1 MSVKMIVDIIRKNET
16 DFSAENPMIPQGSL
30 AFDIEGPR
38 GVGDRYVSGIKLGDG
53 IVKWNNLPYL
63 EIPND
68 IAKKWHVFAENS
80 GTNSRLVTLP
90 DFNIAYANFDV
101 SNAETE
107 ELLKN
112 IRSNIDYVDGNLIF
126 SGEQTDIGITISN
139 TDGSTIN
146 SIQLGKSSSP
156 EDNKIFVLADIQ
168 ARSDINELWTEID
181 KIKPNNSNQEGNESQ
196 KPLIEQLPIFGS
208 SEQTEGDT
216 ELKRV
221 TKGVVQWNEE
231 DISGD
236 YVFIN
241 SFGEW
246 KDIEPQ
252 GEIRKDNVDKPASVG
267 LVETIQNSKEKTRIK
282 YLEIATDDDGIV
294 SCQQTEN
301 MPYYGNATV
310 NFEEKGEKIN
320 FVLEVE
326 EIPVNSSPFAFSL
339 ERFIDSEDEGKSKS
353 WKDNFKPVSSNNQD
367 INSQE
372 VFITFKKKYN
382 SVEEQ
387 EKQEEQKVLYCEKNG
402 AFLKNYWPDVGIVS
416 AEYFGEAVNLV
427 KTNGFQ
433 DEDVKVNEQEKT
445 VYIPLTVNDSFDLAG
460 AEILVS
466 QKNAETIIG
475 YIKNKYKVY
484 IDIIDLNGK
493 TIINSKEF
501 NNTDYFYYWENN
513 STYQKLAIRV
523 AQDNTEDGVNQIE
536 FDKPGVA
543 DIGLSVP
550 DYYTGAPY
558 FINCA
563 SPFGENNLGG
573 EQIDFGKVKM
583 ITCYPNYDFTEEKA
597 TIQNQM
603 KAYSCLLY
611 GIYNQDHSVLQLYF
625 SEKPTSNVNIILKLE
640 EF

>member
-38 GVGDRYVSGIKLGDG
+38 GIGDRYVSGIKLGDG
-53 IVKWNNLPYL
+53 VVKWNELPYL

-146 SIQLGKSSSP
+146 SIQLGKSSLP
-156 EDNKIFVLADIQ
+156 ADNKIFVLADTQ
-168 ARSDINELWTEID
+168 ARQNINELWTEID
-181 KIKPNNSNQEGNESQ
+181 KIKPNNSNQEGNEPQ

-208 SEQTEGDT
+208 FDQAEEGA
-216 ELKRV
+216 EPKRI

-231 DISGD
+231 DESGD

-246 KDIEPQ
+246 KNFKPESTIT
-252 GEIRKDNVDKPASVG
+252 GENDDKPASVE
-267 LVETIQNSKEKTRIK
+267 LVKTIQASKEKTRIK

-310 NFEEKGEKIN
+310 NYEEEGEKIN

-326 EIPVNSSPFAFSL
+326 EIPVNSGPFAFSL
-339 ERFIDSEDEGKSKS
+339 ERFIDSKDEGKSKS

-367 INSQE
+367 

-382 SVEEQ
+382 SEEEQ
-387 EKQEEQKVLYCEKNG
+387 EEPKKQEERKILYCEKNG
-402 AFLKNYWPDVGIVS
+402 AFLKNYWPDIGIVS
-416 AEYFGEAVNLV
+416 AEYAGESVNLV
-427 KTNGFQ
+427 KIVGYQADKNIVDNSGDYTLITLVAEEVFETN
-433 DEDVKVNEQEKT
+433 
-445 VYIPLTVNDSFDLAG
+445 G
-460 AEILVS
+460 AEILIPS
-466 QKNAETIIG
+466 NNAKNIIECIENKERVKIQIINIEEDATTII
-475 YIKNKYKVY
+475 IMNEKE
-484 IDIIDLNGK
+484 L
-493 TIINSKEF
+493 INPNYLHWK
-501 NNTDYFYYWENN
+501 NN
-513 STYQKLAIRV
+513 STYQKLTIRK
-523 AQDNTEDGVNQIE
+523 AQDGIGDGVEQIE
-536 FDKPGVA
+536 FDKPGVI
-543 DIGLSVP
+543 DIDTSVP
-550 DYYTGAPY
+550 NYYAGAPY
-558 FINCA
+558 FINYMNA
-563 SPFGENNLGG
+563 FGENNPGG

-611 GIYNQDHSVLQLYF
+611 GIYYQNSALQLYF
-625 SEKPTSNVNIILKLE
+625 SEKPTSNINIVLKLE

>member
-16 DFSAENPMIPQGSL
+16 DFSAENPIIPQGSL

-53 IVKWNNLPYL
+53 IVKWNELPYL
-63 EIPND
+63 KIPND

-126 SGEQTDIGITISN
+126 SGEQTDIGITINN

-146 SIQLGKSSSP
+146 SIQLGKSSSAA
-156 EDNKIFVLADIQ
+156 DNKIFVLADTQ
-168 ARSDINELWTEID
+168 ARQNINELWAEID
-181 KIKPNNSNQEGNESQ
+181 KINPDNSNQEGNGAQ
-196 KPLIEQLPIFGS
+196 KPIIEQLPIFGS
-208 SEQTEGDT
+208 SEQTEGDI

-252 GEIRKDNVDKPASVG
+252 DEITEENIDKPASVR
-267 LVETIQNSKEKTRIK
+267 LVQTIQNSKEKTRIE
-282 YLEIATDDDGIV
+282 YLEIAIDDNSIV
-294 SCQQTEN
+294 SRQQTEN
-301 MPYYGNATV
+301 MPYYENVAI
-310 NFEEKGEKIN
+310 NFEEEEKKIN

-326 EIPVNSSPFAFSL
+326 EIPVNSGPFAFNL
-339 ERFIDSEDEGKSKS
+339 ERFIESKDEGVPKS
-353 WKDNFKPVSSNNQD
+353 WKDKFLPE
-367 INSQE
+367 E
-372 VFITFKKKYN
+372 VFITFKKKDGL
-382 SVEEQ
+382 EE
-387 EKQEEQKVLYCEKNG
+387 ERKVLYCEKNG

-416 AEYFGEAVNLV
+416 AEYAGEAVNLV
-427 KTNGFQ
+427 KIVGYELADTEYFALITLIAER
-433 DEDVKVNEQEKT
+433 DFE
-445 VYIPLTVNDSFDLAG
+445 SAG
-460 AEILVS
+460 AEILIP
-466 QKNAETIIG
+466 QADAIKIINFIEDKN
-475 YIKNKYKVY
+475 KVY
-484 IDIIDLNGK
+484 IDIFDPSGK
-493 TIINSKEF
+493 EIINSKKL
-501 NNTDYFYYWENN
+501 NKTNHHYWENN

-523 AQDNTEDGVNQIE
+523 AQDDTGNGIDQIE

-550 DYYTGAPY
+550 NYYTGSSY
-558 FINCA
+558 FISCA
-563 SPFGENNLGG
+563 NAFGENVYGG
-573 EQIDFGKVKM
+573 EQIDFEKVKM

-597 TIQNQM
+597 TIQDQM

-611 GIYNQDHSVLQLYF
+611 GIYNQDNSVLQFYF
-625 SEKPTSNVNIILKLE
+625 SEKPTSNINIILKLE